1 MSGLLDQPPA
11 ARYGTVTK
19 PFAQRGEIVAA
30 HIFLRKNSSKHL
42 KEKLLA
48 LILKAFIIYSVQT
61 CDNNQMA
68 LFLLCFTLYFYYLR
82 YI

>member
-1 MSGLLDQPPA
+1 LSGLLDQSPA
-11 ARYGTVTK
+11 ARYGTVID

-30 HIFLRKNSSKHL
+30 HIFLRKNSSKHF

-68 LFLLCFTLYFYYLR
+68 LFLCFTLYFHYLR